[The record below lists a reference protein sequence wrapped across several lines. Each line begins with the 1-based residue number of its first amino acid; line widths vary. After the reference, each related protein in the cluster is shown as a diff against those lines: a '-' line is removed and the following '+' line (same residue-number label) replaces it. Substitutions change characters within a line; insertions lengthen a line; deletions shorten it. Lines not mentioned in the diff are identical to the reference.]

1 MWYLQ
6 PSYYATPITNISQ
19 SDDEA
24 YSVCKGGP
32 PDDWDEALSLNVC
45 GHLIQPWLNKCPICR
60 QEICPP
66 RARRAESGI
75 PDEEPELRKE
85 DEDQESE
92 DGESRVAT
100 LRQ

>member
-1 MWYLQ
+1 MHTCCLNQVLSSDGPVSLIIPGQRALRRLALLSVLLTERRTTKHLLHTRMWYLQ

-45 GHLIQPWLNKCPICR
+45 GHLIH
-60 QEICPP
+60 
-66 RARRAESGI
+66 
-75 PDEEPELRKE
+75 
-85 DEDQESE
+85 
-92 DGESRVAT
+92 
-100 LRQ
+100 